1 MDTNSMEFVSAYDKT
16 VILDLVCH
24 LDTLVE
30 QMHDVAACHKS
41 LDVPVQALRRLEFR
55 FLVCQSQQVYL
66 CQSRK
71 KVEGD
76 NHEVLVRLLELLGVL
91 HVGDVLVEG
100 LLHQG
105 DAPLIHRLAVWQ
117 EALL

>member
-1 MDTNSMEFVSAYDKT
+1 M
-16 VILDLVCH
+16 LDLVCH

-30 QMHDVAACHKS
+30 QMHDVAACYKS
-41 LDVPVQALRRLEFR
+41 LDVPVQALRRLGFR
-55 FLVCQSQQVYL
+55 FLVGQSQKVYL
-66 CQSRK
+66 CESRK

-105 DAPLIHRLAVWQ
+105 DTALVHRLAVWQ